1 MFRTVD
7 AEARSLTT
15 ANEIAALLRA
25 EYVASGN
32 RAYLHAAN
40 IALSRTPQAA
50 VLVPEAMPEPV

>member
-32 RAYLHAAN
+32 RAYLHAAS
-40 IALSRTPQAA
+40 IALSRTPQSAA
-50 VLVPEAMPEPV
+50 LVPEATPEPV

>member
-7 AEARSLTT
+7 AEAPSVAT

-32 RAYLHAAN
+32 RAYLHAAT
-40 IALSRTPQAA
+40 IALSRSPQA
-50 VLVPEAMPEPV
+50 LVIVPDTAPEQL

>member
-7 AEARSLTT
+7 AEARSVTT

-40 IALSRTPQAA
+40 IALSRSRENG
-50 VLVPEAMPEPV
+50 VLLPEATPEPV